1 MRKGD
6 TLNMRTQNKVT
17 IGVASEFCVIGYD
30 GEYADMD
37 NPRGAIVRE
46 VFFLVAEDAR
56 GARWA
61 WGEGWRDADAAEAAI
76 ATAPPV
82 ILWSPWRPAYG
93 SVAYIED
100 GGEEE
105 MVAWEARHREAE
117 EWGFD
122 TRYGAY

>member
-1 MRKGD
+1 MQKND
-6 TLNMRTQNKVT
+6 TWNMKTQNKVT
-17 IGVASEFCVIGYD
+17 IEVASEFRVIRYD
-30 GEYADMD
+30 AEYADMD
-37 NPRGAIVRE
+37 NPRGEIVGE

-61 WGEGWRDADAAEAAI
+61 WGEGWRDAAAAEAAI

-82 ILWSPWRPAYG
+82 VLWSPCRPAYG

-105 MVAWEARHREAE
+105 TVAWEARHREAE

-122 TRYGAY
+122 TRYGAC